1 MELHTQL
8 ASFPIHQKTVLTIG
22 TFDGLHLGHQ
32 KILKTVC
39 AEAKQR
45 GLVSVLLTFHPHP
58 RRVLFPDE
66 PLGLIQTQEEKL
78 TRLRALGLDHVVVL
92 NFNEAFAQQ
101 TAAQFVEEILI
112 KGMNA
117 QSVIIGYDHQFGHD
131 RQGNLAFL
139 RNYEAAGAF
148 EVKEIPVEQ
157 IDAVY
162 ISSSKIRKAIEQ
174 GQIATAN
181 TYLGQPYQVSGF
193 VSRGLQNGRSIGFP
207 TANVQLTES
216 EKMLPA
222 DGVYAV
228 SSEFEGQTLCGMM
241 NIGWRPTIKEAK
253 VERKIEVHFFDFQ
266 SDIYEAYLA
275 LCLHERMR
283 SEQRFENL
291 EALKGQLKKDESA
304 VRAYFQRLSSSEF

>member
-8 ASFPIHQKTVLTIG
+8 SSFPIHQKTVLTIG

-78 TRLRALGLDHVVVL
+78 TRLKAMGLDHLVVL

-101 TAAQFVEEILI
+101 TAAKFVEEILI
-112 KGMNA
+112 KGLNA

-181 TYLGQPYQVSGF
+181 AYLGQPYQVSGF

-228 SSEFEGQTLCGMM
+228 SSEFEGQTLYGMM
-241 NIGWRPTIKEAK
+241 NIGWRPTIK
-253 VERKIEVHFFDFQ
+253 
-266 SDIYEAYLA
+266 
-275 LCLHERMR
+275 
-283 SEQRFENL
+283 
-291 EALKGQLKKDESA
+291 
-304 VRAYFQRLSSSEF
+304 

>member
-1 MELHTQL
+1 MQLHKQL
-8 ASFPIHQKTVLTIG
+8 ATFQPTQKTVLTIG

-32 KILKTVC
+32 KILETVC
-39 AEAKQR
+39 AEAKLL
-45 GLVSVLLTFHPHP
+45 GLASVLLTFHPHP
-58 RRVLFPDE
+58 RRVLFPDQ

-78 TRLRALGLDHVVVL
+78 ARLAAIGLDHVVVL
-92 NFNEAFAQQ
+92 EFSEVFAQQ
-101 TAAQFVEEILI
+101 TAAQFVEEVLI
-112 KGMNA
+112 KGLNA

-139 RNYEAAGAF
+139 RSYEAKGYF

-157 IDAVY
+157 IDEVY
-162 ISSSKIRKAIEQ
+162 ISSSKIRKAIEH
-174 GQIATAN
+174 GQIAQAN
-181 TYLGQPYQVSGF
+181 AYLGQPYQVSGF

-207 TANVQLTES
+207 TANVQLTET
-216 EKMLPA
+216 EKILPA

-228 SSEFEGQTLCGMM
+228 SSEYNGRTLYGMM

-253 VERKIEVHFFDFQ
+253 IERKIEVHFFDFQ

-283 SEQRFENL
+283 AEQKFENL
-291 EALKGQLKKDESA
+291 EALKAQLKKDELA
-304 VRAYFQRLSSSEF
+304 VRAYFQRT

>member
-8 ASFPIHQKTVLTIG
+8 SSFPIHQKTVLTIG

-78 TRLRALGLDHVVVL
+78 
-92 NFNEAFAQQ
+92 NEAFAQQ
-101 TAAQFVEEILI
+101 TAAKFVEEILI
-112 KGMNA
+112 KGLNA

-181 TYLGQPYQVSGF
+181 AYLGQPYQVSGF

-228 SSEFEGQTLCGMM
+228 SSEFEGQTLYGMM

-291 EALKGQLKKDESA
+291 EALKDQLKKDELA
-304 VRAYFQRLSSSEF
+304 ARAYFKRLSSSEF